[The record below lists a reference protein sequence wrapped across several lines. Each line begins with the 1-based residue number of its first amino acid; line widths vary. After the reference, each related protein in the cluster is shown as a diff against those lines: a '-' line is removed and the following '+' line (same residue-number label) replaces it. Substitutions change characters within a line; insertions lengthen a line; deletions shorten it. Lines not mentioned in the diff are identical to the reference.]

1 MTSPRQAWLARLL
14 ASAAVCTAA
23 AQIGCGGLAEP
34 LMFEVVPASLD
45 LKVGETAQLQIVVN
59 DANGELVTDRT
70 VSYESQNPAVVTVS
84 TTGLVTALSSG
95 TTTIALSAE
104 GVSGSVPVTVIPTM
118 SGSWSGTFSIPGGV
132 VTLSMT
138 VIEGTSGSVTGTG
151 SFSAGGVGL
160 PINITGTHS
169 HPNINLT
176 LASPDPNIEPARLTG
191 QFTGDTAIACQLFDS
206 GFTGEPVTL
215 LRQSSASAN
224 VALTDVLN
232 GNDLAT
238 AILALPRSRLRQ

>member
-1 MTSPRQAWLARLL
+1 MTSPSQAWLPRLL
-14 ASAAVCTAA
+14 TSAAVCATA
-23 AQIGCGGLAEP
+23 AQIGCGGPAEP

-45 LKVGETAQLQIVVN
+45 LTIGETSQLAVMVL

-70 VSYESQNPAVVTVS
+70 VSYESLNPAVVTVS

-104 GVSGSVPVTVIPTM
+104 SVSGSVPVTVIPTM
-118 SGSWSGTFSIPGGV
+118 SGSWSGFVSITGGV

-138 VIEGTSGSVTGTG
+138 VIESASGSVTGTG
-151 SFSAGGVGL
+151 SFVVSGLGL
-160 PINITGTHS
+160 PINVTGTHS
-169 HPNINLT
+169 HPNVNLT
-176 LASPDPNIEPARLTG
+176 LADPGGQFETARLTG
-191 QFTGDTAIACQLFDS
+191 QFTGDDAITSQLFDS

-224 VALTDVLN
+224 VALADVVS
-232 GNDLAT
+232 GSDLVT
-238 AILALPRSRLRQ
+238 AILALPRSELRE